1 MTSLLFVDLWLQGRE
16 GQGKNTEGH
25 GRARLLE
32 TFTGQ
37 VTKMLCPAGR
47 DGQSGPG
54 PTGTGTKIFL
64 TGTGQWRRYW
74 GGWRRVSKWRRSF
87 SPILAKTYREIILKN
102 QHGEQK
108 KGLQLVPR
116 LKIRS
121 TPAFTPSR
129 RNWDRH
135 QNLFL
140 NGTGTKTKMTG
151 RAHVY
156 LQASTHG
163 FLFSTFYLLKNLSI
177 TSFTLFIIFIQ
188 EFSNFLRSLLNN
200 C

>member
-140 NGTGTKTKMTG
+140 NGTGTKNDWSRSCLPAG
-151 RAHVY
+151 LYSRFPIFY
-156 LQASTHG
+156 
-163 FLFSTFYLLKNLSI
+163 FLFIKKSLDNFFY
-177 TSFTLFIIFIQ
+177 FIYYLHTRIF
-188 EFSNFLRSLLNN
+188 
-200 C
+200 